1 MKENYHIEERESDNK
16 YVPVEETKEK
26 TKELDTKKGT
36 EEPKDILV
44 INHWLVKVIITG
56 KIPLVQAL
64 RKLFHIEG
72 AKFFKKGPFQ
82 DCLKKHNLERSPG

>member
-1 MKENYHIEERESDNK
+1 MMKENYHIEERESDNK

-44 INHWLVKVIITG
+44 INH
-56 KIPLVQAL
+56 
-64 RKLFHIEG
+64 
-72 AKFFKKGPFQ
+72 
-82 DCLKKHNLERSPG
+82 